1 MQCTE
6 FHDHLFD
13 VVMGETVAPEVKA
26 HLTSCQSCSAE
37 VASMG
42 KTMTLLDEWKAPED
56 TSPYFMTRLM
66 ARVREEAELE
76 TAKSV
81 SWFHWFRKPAVA
93 VSMAALL
100 VASVALLQG
109 GGGTKVKGGDVNHAN
124 TTVSAASDLQYLDK
138 NSDVL
143 QNLELLDDLSDNST
157 TAVQ

>member
-42 KTMTLLDEWKAPED
+42 KTMNLLDEWKAPED

-66 ARVREEAELE
+66 ARVREEAQLE
-76 TAKSV
+76 TSKSA
-81 SWFHWFRKPAVA
+81 SWFRWFRRPAVA

-100 VASVALLQG
+100 VASIALFQG
-109 GGGTKVKGGDVNHAN
+109 GSKPASQPAHQ
-124 TTVSAASDLQYLDK
+124 TVSAASDLQYLDK

-143 QNLELLDDLSDNST
+143 QNLEMLDDLSDNTSST
-157 TAVQ
+157 VQ